1 MFELIKS
8 EMNRSK
14 RGINLIASENY
25 TSNSV
30 FQCLGNPTQNKYSEG
45 QPFKRYYGG
54 NDVIDKIESLAKSRA
69 LELFGLDPEVW
80 DVNMQCLSGCV
91 ANIVAYSSVLDIG
104 DRALGMRLSEGGHL
118 SHGFSLGEKKISHT
132 AKYYDWE
139 HYGIDDNGFLDY
151 SELEEVFLIL
161 F

>member
-1 MFELIKS
+1 MFELIKA

-54 NDVIDKIESLAKSRA
+54 NDVIDQIESLAKSRA
-69 LELFGLDPEVW
+69 LALFGLDPEVW

-139 HYGIDDNGFLDY
+139 HYGIDDEGFLDY
-151 SELEEVFLIL
+151 SELEEVWE
-161 F
+161 